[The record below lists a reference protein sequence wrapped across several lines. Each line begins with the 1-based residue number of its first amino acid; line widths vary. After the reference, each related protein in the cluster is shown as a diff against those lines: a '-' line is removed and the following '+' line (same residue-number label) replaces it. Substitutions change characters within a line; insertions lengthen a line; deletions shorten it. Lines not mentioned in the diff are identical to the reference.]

1 MNETIIRP
9 GVVKQICDLTRSK
22 NTPYSKE
29 TVNDIL
35 TAFFDVVEQA
45 ILDGNAVV
53 LNGYMTI
60 APKYKKGKYARDFLH
75 NKSIYIPS
83 LYKTHIKAGS
93 RLNQAAKKYTERRL
107 KENEGITE

>member
-9 GVVKQICDLTRSK
+9 GVIKQICDLTRSR

-60 APKYKKGKYARDFLH
+60 APKYKKGKYARDIAH
-75 NKSIYIPS
+75 NKRIYIPP

-93 RLNQAAKKYTERRL
+93 RLNQAAKKYTERKL
-107 KENEGITE
+107 KNEYDIK